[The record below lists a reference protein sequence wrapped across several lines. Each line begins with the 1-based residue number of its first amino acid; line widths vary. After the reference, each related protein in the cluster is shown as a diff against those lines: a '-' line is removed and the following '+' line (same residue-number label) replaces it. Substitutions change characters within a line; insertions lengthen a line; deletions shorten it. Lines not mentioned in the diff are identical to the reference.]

1 MPQFGTIKRVK
12 PRVRVLRGFNPQ
24 EPFTL
29 SQAAP
34 VSSLLA
40 GGAANA
46 DGIKSGQV
54 ISLVWV
60 SANHQYEWALGCVA
74 GLTPYIAYE
83 DSTDADVIEAGKLT
97 GLSCAGQFEIA
108 TPYFT
113 AGTYKVDV
121 KVTFDAA
128 TGNIKVWPANT
139 VAAGEPVIG
148 FVSRNFG
155 TAATLDSRED
165 GIINLAGVNS
175 SATSL
180 DVVTFTTAHQ
190 GLVGIASH
198 TTG

>member
-1 MPQFGTIKRVK
+1 M
-12 PRVRVLRGFNPQ
+12 
-24 EPFTL
+24 
-29 SQAAP
+29 
-34 VSSLLA
+34 
-40 GGAANA
+40 
-46 DGIKSGQV
+46 

-60 SANHQYEWALGCVA
+60 SANNQYEWALGCVA

-83 DSTDADVIEAGKLT
+83 DSTDADVVEAGKLT

-155 TAATLDSRED
+155 TTDN
-165 GIINLAGVNS
+165 GVHNLAGVNS

-180 DVVTFTTAHQ
+180 DVVTFTTAYQ
-190 GLVGIASH
+190 ALVGLAAA
-198 TTG
+198 TTA